1 MMIYTNHLHMKS
13 EKGKKKWE
21 KKRERGREM
30 KSIYTYECTA
40 FHGFRFITAPREHS
54 KSSYFSKSYSSH
66 LSCRT
71 HSRLFV
77 PSIDPV
83 LSKPFMCMSIV
94 EAFLFFFG
102 GGRINDSPPLI
113 TSTSTSTSS
122 NIDQCIHKWISSLSS

>member
-94 EAFLFFFG
+94 EAFLFFFWG
-102 GGRINDSPPLI
+102 GEELTIR
-113 TSTSTSTSS
+113 
-122 NIDQCIHKWISSLSS
+122 HRSSLQPQPQPPPISINVYINGSVP